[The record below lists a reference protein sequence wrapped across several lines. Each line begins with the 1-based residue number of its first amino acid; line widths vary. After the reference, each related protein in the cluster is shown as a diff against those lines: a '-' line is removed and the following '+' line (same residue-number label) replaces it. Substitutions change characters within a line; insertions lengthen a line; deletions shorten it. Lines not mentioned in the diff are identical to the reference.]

1 MSVEQEKGTCLHML
15 TCEYVSDSNLLK
27 YRMHRTCHCGC
38 MGRRCHYWRMEKMP
52 GVSLASH
59 LERVETLIHERLEG
73 IPNDCLRFGH
83 NQALFFLLTLLGD
96 PLWRYRVRELHPKTR
111 LFSFFRVLL
120 VRL

>member
-1 MSVEQEKGTCLHML
+1 
-15 TCEYVSDSNLLK
+15 
-27 YRMHRTCHCGC
+27 
-38 MGRRCHYWRMEKMP
+38 MP
-52 GVSLASH
+52 GVSLTSH
-59 LERVETLIHERLEG
+59 LEQVETFIHGRLEG
-73 IPNDCLRFGH
+73 IPNDYLRFRH